1 MLREAQAPVTS
12 ALKPLGFRK
21 FANNY
26 NRPAADGLI
35 QVVNF
40 QSGQY
45 VSIFHGRFT
54 VNLGVYIPCV
64 ALSEGNSA
72 PGRAVAEFRCHIRQ
86 RLNALSGVGE
96 DEWWPLDQRARW
108 TGMGIAQALVRD
120 GIPFLDRFNSY
131 AAIVQR
137 FESDGELPFSNP
149 ARSALVVALMHH
161 AHGFTDDA
169 RKSFEAAR
177 RLAPDHAGFRDYVT
191 ELQSRCGVR

>member
-21 FANNY
+21 FGNNY

-45 VSIFHGRFT
+45 VSIFHGSFT

-64 ALSEGNSA
+64 ALSEGNST

-108 TGMGIAQALVRD
+108 TGMRIARVWPALRVT
-120 GIPFLDRFNSY
+120 GY
-131 AAIVQR
+131 
-137 FESDGELPFSNP
+137 
-149 ARSALVVALMHH
+149 
-161 AHGFTDDA
+161 
-169 RKSFEAAR
+169 AR
-177 RLAPDHAGFRDYVT
+177 RLMTRSGALPSTGKRADRA
-191 ELQSRCGVR
+191 SW